1 MFDDFAYDTI
11 AGLEAGGWTIRTSA
25 GWPGS
30 PDAAWGR
37 DLISLIDDS
46 ASAGNRV
53 LQLSARIGKEVRQS
67 QICHRRKYLEGTYAA
82 RVRFSD
88 DPVSGPG
95 GDRVVE
101 SFYGI
106 TPYERPLDPA
116 YSELDFEYLPSGGW
130 GLPRRSLVATSWE
143 TVQIEPWVPRNASTH
158 LSGGFSG
165 WHLLVVQATE
175 DAVHYSVDGRELGSH
190 TKPNCPTS
198 YMSINFNLWCID
210 GGKIESSEE
219 RVYTE
224 EIDWV
229 FFAQGCTLDPS
240 EVERKVESLRS
251 RGVRQLDNVPE
262 ADPPL
267 DCPCNM

>member
-1 MFDDFAYDTI
+1 MFDDFAYDSI

-30 PDAAWGR
+30 PEASWGR
-37 DLISLIDDS
+37 DIVDIVDDP
-46 ASAGNRV
+46 ATATNGA

-67 QICHRRKYLEGTYAA
+67 QVCHRRKYLAGTYAA

-88 DPVSGPG
+88 LPVAGIG

-116 YSELDFEYLPSGGW
+116 YSELDFEYLPNGGW
-130 GLPRRSLVATSWE
+130 GLPRQSLVATSWE

-158 LSGGFSG
+158 LSGGFAG
-165 WHLLVVQATE
+165 WHLLVVQVTE
-175 DAVHYSVDGRELGSH
+175 DQVLYSVDGRRLGDH
-190 TKPNCPTS
+190 AKPNYPTS
-198 YMSINFNLWCID
+198 YMSINFNVWCID
-210 GGKIESSEE
+210 GGKLDSSEE
-219 RVYTE
+219 RIYTE
-224 EIDWV
+224 EVDWV
-229 FFAQGCTLDPS
+229 FFAQDRSLDPS
-240 EVERKVESLRS
+240 TVEQEVDSLRTN
-251 RGVRQLDNVPE
+251 GVKQFDNVPE

-267 DCPCNM
+267 DCPCDM